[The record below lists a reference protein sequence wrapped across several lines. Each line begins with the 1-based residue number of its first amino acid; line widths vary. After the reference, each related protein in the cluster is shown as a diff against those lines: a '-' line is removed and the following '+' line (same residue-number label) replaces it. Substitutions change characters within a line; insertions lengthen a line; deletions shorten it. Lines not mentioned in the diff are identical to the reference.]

1 MERKGKRRATTERTS
16 QARGGTKK
24 QPLARNESAQC
35 RARQV
40 DPFLSFGQ
48 NQRVKKSAPLFL
60 ITLAALSAS
69 IGSAA
74 DALMRHEWKVGELT
88 REALVYIPES
98 AKTNQTPV
106 IFAFHGHGGTMHN
119 AAQRFSY
126 HTRWTEAIVVY
137 MQGLNTPGRLTD
149 PEGKK
154 PGWQKD
160 VGDQGDRDLKFFD
173 AALASLQQDY
183 KVDAKRIYATGHSN
197 GGAFTYLL
205 WATRGEKFAAF
216 APSAAAAAGSLPKL
230 KPKPALHVAGEND
243 PLVRFEWQRQTMDS
257 LRKLNQCGEGQ
268 PWEGEKGCTVYPS
281 KLGPPV
287 VTFIHPGTHQ
297 FPATAPDI
305 IVKFFKQHCLR

>member
-126 HTRWTEAIVVY
+126 HTRWPEAIVVY

-149 PEGKK
+149 PEGKS
-154 PGWQKD
+154 PGWQREI
-160 VGDQGDRDLKFFD
+160 GDQGDRDVKFFD
-173 AALASLQQDY
+173 AVLKSLKEEY
-183 KVDAKRIYATGHSN
+183 KVDAKRLYSTGHSN
-197 GGAFTYLL
+197 GGGFTYLL
-205 WATRGEKFAAF
+205 WAARGDRFAAL
-216 APSAAAAAGSLPKL
+216 APCGAAAGPNLPLL
-230 KPKPALHVAGEND
+230 KPKPVLHLAGEND
-243 PLVRFEWQRQTMDS
+243 PLVKYEWQKTTIDA
-257 LRKLNQCGEGQ
+257 LRKLNQCADGK
-268 PWEGEKGCTVYPS
+268 PWERHCTLYES
-281 KLGPPV
+281 KIGAPV
-287 VTFIHPGTHQ
+287 VAYIHPGQHNL
-297 FPATAPDI
+297 PAAAPDV
-305 IVKFFKQHCLR
+305 IVKFFKDHALK